1 MNLLPGDS
9 CPFPGQLPAGETADV
24 WYGVWIKWVRLQ
36 LERDL
41 ICRSRPREMGGG
53 ALRAG
58 GRMGRHKGL
67 MGYPSLSAAPSPY
80 QCVCV
85 FNFPVHPSCQPAHTD
100 RIRPGHD
107 PSHANSVWPLFV
119 CLQLSLS
126 PFMHL
131 CSSPPHTSPFTRCS
145 FVPFRSHFSKDLFF
159 FTCLA

>member
-41 ICRSRPREMGGG
+41 ICRSRPREMGG
-53 ALRAG
+53 AWELVVVWEDTKAWWDTQVYLRLPL
-58 GRMGRHKGL
+58 HI
-67 MGYPSLSAAPSPY
+67 SV
-80 QCVCV
+80 CVCV

-145 FVPFRSHFSKDLFF
+145 FVPFRSHFSKDLFI